1 MKNLKHYTF
10 VFTNNDGVTI
20 TTMAL
25 STPKKNRRLRTRRR
39 SVNVTDTSTGYQ
51 CEYPGDCRY
60 DRLTRRY
67 PTMYKQI
74 TLEEYLEE
82 CTKENDTVEGDP
94 CKDCTNRTCEWST
107 CSYSND

>member
-1 MKNLKHYTF
+1 
-10 VFTNNDGVTI
+10 
-20 TTMAL
+20 
-25 STPKKNRRLRTRRR
+25 
-39 SVNVTDTSTGYQ
+39 
-51 CEYPGDCRY
+51 
-60 DRLTRRY
+60 
-67 PTMYKQI
+67 MYKQI